1 MVIMSVD
8 FVIAVSSNSVLFVI
22 LDGLK
27 ALDPDLQQHGV
38 LLISHKEVI
47 KNTALRSFCTERNDV
62 FAAQKLRKL
71 PKTIR

>member
-27 ALDPDLQQHGV
+27 ALVPDLQQRGV
-38 LLISHKEVI
+38 LLISHKEIV
-47 KNTALRSFCTERNDV
+47 KNQL
-62 FAAQKLRKL
+62 
-71 PKTIR
+71 